1 MLKEDVV
8 IERTNSWR
16 DRFRKLLVRDEK
28 KSGSYFA
35 VVVVVCLGC
44 FIIIYLIIIYR
55 RIIFGQAL
63 SREGKCLKLG
73 VGTTPRFADLN
84 QVFVA
89 SLIVK

>member
-16 DRFRKLLVRDEK
+16 DRFGKLLVRDEK

>member
-28 KSGSYFA
+28 KLESYFA
-35 VVVVVCLGC
+35 VVVVVVVCLGC

-55 RIIFGQAL
+55 RIIFG
-63 SREGKCLKLG
+63 
-73 VGTTPRFADLN
+73 
-84 QVFVA
+84 
-89 SLIVK
+89 

>member
-28 KSGSYFA
+28 KLGSYFA
-35 VVVVVCLGC
+35 VVVVVCLCC

-55 RIIFGQAL
+55 RIIFG
-63 SREGKCLKLG
+63 
-73 VGTTPRFADLN
+73 
-84 QVFVA
+84 
-89 SLIVK
+89 

>member
-1 MLKEDVV
+1 
-8 IERTNSWR
+8 
-16 DRFRKLLVRDEK
+16 LVSDEK
-28 KSGSYFA
+28 KLGSYFA
-35 VVVVVCLGC
+35 VVVVVVVVVCLGC

>member
-28 KSGSYFA
+28 KLGSYFA
-35 VVVVVCLGC
+35 VVVVVVVVCLGC

-55 RIIFGQAL
+55 RIIFG
-63 SREGKCLKLG
+63 
-73 VGTTPRFADLN
+73 
-84 QVFVA
+84 
-89 SLIVK
+89 

>member
-1 MLKEDVV
+1 VVV
-8 IERTNSWR
+8 IIIVII
-16 DRFRKLLVRDEK
+16 LK
-28 KSGSYFA
+28 KDLGSCFA
-35 VVVVVCLGC
+35 LVVVCLGC
-44 FIIIYLIIIYR
+44 FIIIYR
-55 RIIFGQAL
+55 RIIFGWGL

>member
-28 KSGSYFA
+28 KLGSCFA
-35 VVVVVCLGC
+35 LVVVVCLGC

-55 RIIFGQAL
+55 RIIFG
-63 SREGKCLKLG
+63 
-73 VGTTPRFADLN
+73 
-84 QVFVA
+84 
-89 SLIVK
+89 

>member
-28 KSGSYFA
+28 KLGSYFA
-35 VVVVVCLGC
+35 VVVVVVVVVCLGC

-55 RIIFGQAL
+55 RIIFG
-63 SREGKCLKLG
+63 
-73 VGTTPRFADLN
+73 
-84 QVFVA
+84 
-89 SLIVK
+89 

>member
-28 KSGSYFA
+28 KLGSYFA
-35 VVVVVCLGC
+35 VVVVVVCLGC

-55 RIIFGQAL
+55 RIIFG
-63 SREGKCLKLG
+63 
-73 VGTTPRFADLN
+73 
-84 QVFVA
+84 
-89 SLIVK
+89 

>member
-1 MLKEDVV
+1 
-8 IERTNSWR
+8 
-16 DRFRKLLVRDEK
+16 LVRDEK
-28 KSGSYFA
+28 KLGSCFA
-35 VVVVVCLGC
+35 LVVVVVVCLGC

-55 RIIFGQAL
+55 RIIFGWAL

-73 VGTTPRFADLN
+73 VGTTARFADLN

>member
-28 KSGSYFA
+28 KLGSYFA
-35 VVVVVCLGC
+35 VVEVVCLGC

-55 RIIFGQAL
+55 RIIFG
-63 SREGKCLKLG
+63 
-73 VGTTPRFADLN
+73 
-84 QVFVA
+84 
-89 SLIVK
+89 

>member
-28 KSGSYFA
+28 KLGSYFA
-35 VVVVVCLGC
+35 VVVCLGC

-55 RIIFGQAL
+55 RIIFG
-63 SREGKCLKLG
+63 
-73 VGTTPRFADLN
+73 
-84 QVFVA
+84 
-89 SLIVK
+89 

>member
-28 KSGSYFA
+28 KLGSYFA
-35 VVVVVCLGC
+35 VVVVVVVCLGC

-55 RIIFGQAL
+55 RIIFG
-63 SREGKCLKLG
+63 
-73 VGTTPRFADLN
+73 
-84 QVFVA
+84 
-89 SLIVK
+89 